1 MAQPKYAARFGNFF
15 LNLRLNRDQ
24 FADMAAFTLQAL
36 QQGGTLFEAMAKA
49 LDSALAG
56 YRTTHVGQLSGA
68 AHGAVITLGQALAD
82 FKAYLKK
89 VERKFVIPSYDAGSA
104 EIAAIFPQGRGGLA
118 KASQVEVED
127 AFVAFLG
134 ALDARPAVFPS
145 PLRKEG
151 REIILPNLAQALK
164 TADSHAKTTDDQRID
179 LHDGREATCLALFR
193 AYAALLLEFAEQPKR
208 AAAFF
213 DLSKAGRVKT
223 IPNAL
228 KPPKPPA
235 A

>member
-1 MAQPKYAARFGNFF
+1 MAQPKYAARFENFF

-36 QQGGTLFEAMAKA
+36 EQGGTPFKAAAEALAT
-49 LDSALAG
+49 ALAG

-68 AHGAVITLGQALAD
+68 AHGAVLTLAQALTD
-82 FKAYLKK
+82 FKDYLKK
-89 VERKFVIPSYDAGSA
+89 VERKFVVPTYDAGSA
-104 EIAAIFPQGRGGLA
+104 DIAAIFPKGRGGLA

-127 AFVAFLG
+127 AFVAFLNE
-134 ALDARPAVFPS
+134 LDARPTVFPS

-151 REIILPNLAQALK
+151 REGILPNLADALK
-164 TADSHAKTTDDQRID
+164 RADTQTTTTDTQRID

-193 AYAALLLEFAEQPKR
+193 AYAALLLEYADQPQR

-213 DLSKAGRVKT
+213 DLSKAGRQKAASK
-223 IPNAL
+223 AL
-228 KPPKPPA
+228 KPPKSTNP
-235 A
+235 